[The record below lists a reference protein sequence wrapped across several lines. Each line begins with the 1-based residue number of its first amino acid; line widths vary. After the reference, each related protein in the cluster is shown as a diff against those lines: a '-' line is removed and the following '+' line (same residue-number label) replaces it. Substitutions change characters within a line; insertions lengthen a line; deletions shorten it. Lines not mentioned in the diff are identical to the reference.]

1 MVRKVKETLG
11 ETKARLRYELEQR
24 TLDRIASLHI
34 EAKATAKKK
43 LSRTRGKT
51 TDSNLHSTTT
61 TTTTRR
67 TTHTTTTTR
76 TRTTHTTTTIT
87 TTTTNEPT
95 FQTTSSK

>member
-43 LSRTRGKT
+43 VTGRGGKT
-51 TDSNLHSTTT
+51 TASNPRSRTTT
-61 TTTTRR
+61 TTTTTTIT
-67 TTHTTTTTR
+67 TTHTT
-76 TRTTHTTTTIT
+76 T

-95 FQTTSSK
+95 FQTTSS

>member
-43 LSRTRGKT
+43 VTGIGGKT
-51 TDSNLHSTTT
+51 TASNPHS
-61 TTTTRR
+61 R
-67 TTHTTTTTR
+67 TINILFLKYDNMIR
-76 TRTTHTTTTIT
+76 KSIFM
-87 TTTTNEPT
+87 P
-95 FQTTSSK
+95 